1 MKKQVRQ
8 MVAGLSVIMAASMI
22 LDVQTAYAA
31 TTAYNVTLGT
41 AERRE
46 MTEVTLKIGEKIDL
60 NFYGVSDW
68 GTNKYN
74 YECTW
79 NVSGDAVTVNE
90 QGVVTAVKA
99 GTARVTMEIR
109 DVVTGISHNVTPV
122 LISVPSGNTAETS
135 GLICLDTSLEVTVKA
150 VGEYQNW
157 DGVTNVSQFLDARGN
172 LCFAYDAGE
181 NIIVVKTEKGTPA
194 GKQIILKKEAEVFGA
209 VTCDEKGDFYVV
221 TGRKNDTEDTT
232 KDTIFITRYD
242 AEGNKTASIG
252 DNGSS
257 SVAGYYGDS
266 FYTAVPFNGGNC
278 DIAVNGDYVAVNYAR
293 GMYSGHQSNALFV
306 INKNSMELVKV
317 ESYYNS
323 HSFAQRIVP
332 YQDTFVLASEGDCFD
347 RTFTIS
353 VPDIERGTCKD
364 WDIFNFWVEDGTYDR
379 YDMWVLN
386 NNFAH
391 MGGLAVG
398 KENQVAFVSASV
410 KSMNENARTE
420 KEQLFIQIFEVQPDK
435 TLHYVTEGIRE
446 GVAGPN
452 GRTPATDKGVQ
463 WITDDAEHSVDN
475 AQIVSDPEG
484 NYHILFE
491 LYKGTARS
499 QNNYLGVYYTVLD
512 GNGKT
517 VSEVHQISSEAYLN
531 RYEMPVY
538 ADGTIFWVGNNR
550 TDTTSLY
557 IYSLPAAGNNIPE

>member
-8 MVAGLSVIMAASMI
+8 VVAGLSVIMAAFMVP
-22 LDVQTAYAA
+22 DVQTAYAA
-31 TTAYNVTLGT
+31 ATAYNVTLGT
-41 AERRE
+41 AECRKI
-46 MTEVTLKIGEKIDL
+46 TEVKLQIGEQIDL

-68 GTNKYN
+68 GTNQYN
-74 YECTW
+74 YECEW
-79 NVSGDAVTVNE
+79 KVSGDAVTVDE
-90 QGVVTAVKA
+90 KGVVTAVKS
-99 GTARVTMEIR
+99 GTAEVTMVIR
-109 DVVTGISHNVTPV
+109 DVVTGIYHNVTPV
-122 LISVPSGNTAETS
+122 AVSVSSGNTAGNS
-135 GLICLDTSLEVTVKA
+135 GLICVDTSMDITVKA
-150 VGEYQNW
+150 TGEYQNW
-157 DGVTNVSQFLDARGN
+157 DGVTNVSQFLDAQGN
-172 LCFAYDAGE
+172 LCFACDAGE
-181 NIIVVKTEKGTPA
+181 NIIVVKTEKGCPA
-194 GKQIILKKEAEVFGA
+194 GKQIILKKESEVFGA
-209 VTCDEKGDFYVV
+209 VTCDEEGCFYVV
-221 TGRKNDTEDTT
+221 TGRENNTEDTT
-232 KDTIFITRYD
+232 KNTIFITRYD
-242 AEGNKTASIG
+242 AGGNKTASIG
-252 DNGSS
+252 NNGSS

-293 GMYSGHQSNALFV
+293 GMYSGHQSNSLFV

-332 YQDTFVLASEGDCFD
+332 YQDTFVLASEGDCFN

-353 VPDIERGTCKD
+353 VPDLINGKCKN
-364 WDIFNFWVEDGTYDR
+364 WDVFNFWVEDGTYDR

-398 KENQVAFVSASV
+398 KDNQVAFVSSSV

-435 TLHYVTEGIRE
+435 TLHYVTDGIRE

-452 GRTPATDKGVQ
+452 GRTPATDQGVQ
-463 WITDDAEHSVDN
+463 WLTDDAGHSVDN
-475 AQIVSDPEG
+475 AQIVSDSEG

-491 LYKGTARS
+491 VYNGTGRS
-499 QNNYLGVYYTVLD
+499 KNNYLGVYYTVLD

-517 VSEVHQISSEAYLN
+517 LSEVHQISSEAYLN

-538 ADGTIFWVGNNR
+538 ADGTILWVGNNR
-550 TDTTSLY
+550 TDTSSLY
-557 IYSLPAAGNNIPE
+557 IYSLPAAGSSIQE